1 MTPQKYRYLGL
12 GKWQYVPE
20 DKKDCNPSL
29 IEGNAGKPSCNLCK
43 YCNEVKC
50 AFPKC
55 VDCCDNPEHPNFEYE
70 VKYDASQFF
79 NPGINP
85 FNKQEAKADA
95 GKPRLSLVPRKI
107 IWAIAAIR
115 EYGNKKY
122 GDPNNWKK
130 VEPERYRDAAY
141 RHFMRYLDDPT
152 GVDEE
157 SGLPHLWHLA
167 TNIAFL
173 CEMEKFDELQGD
185 KRSI

>member
-1 MTPQKYRYLGL
+1 ME
-12 GKWQYVPE
+12 QYDP
-20 DKKDCNPSL
+20 
-29 IEGNAGKPSCNLCK
+29 G
-43 YCNEVKC
+43 
-50 AFPKC
+50 
-55 VDCCDNPEHPNFEYE
+55 
-70 VKYDASQFF
+70 QFF
-79 NPGINP
+79 NQKPSATSGTLIIDNL
-85 FNKQEAKADA
+85 NQEVRLIPDGVAKADT

-107 IWAIAAIR
+107 IWAIARIR

-167 TNIAFL
+167 CNVAFL
-173 CEMEKFDELQGD
+173 CELEEFKDDLD
-185 KRSI
+185 ND